1 MKSILVLF
9 FIMCFVYSL
18 PTPPAQTQVKINV
31 KGEIPA
37 YKTGVVVHHQDSGSA
52 QPTEVHVS
60 RKPEGTEVHVSGV
73 RNSGIVGSFHSQ
85 RSVSGTDGQVI
96 TYSGG
101 LNIPSR
107 RQLSARINIF

>member
-9 FIMCFVYSL
+9 CIMCVVHSRPAP
-18 PTPPAQTQVKINV
+18 PTQTQVKINV
-31 KGEIPA
+31 QGEIPA
-37 YKTGVVVHHQDSGSA
+37 SRTGVVVHHQDSGSA

-85 RSVSGTDGQVI
+85 RSTDGQII